1 MRTHKKT
8 MSYVG
13 AVALVI
19 GAASPTFAQQTG
31 PSCMAEIAQARMRIS
46 GALAGGFPTPADP
59 LGPNSGAGRSIA
71 LPQGEASG
79 AGRDIMLPQ
88 GEASGAG
95 RSLAGGFPTPADPLG
110 PNSGAG
116 RNVAQA
122 PSPTIPENPIAGSD
136 RTLAAGLPTPADPL
150 GPNSGA
156 GRSIALPQG
165 EASGA
170 GRSLARTTGPD
181 PSGPSGRIQQAQA
194 LLGAAQS
201 ACDAG
206 DNAGAVAKARQAVSI
221 LQ

>member
-19 GAASPTFAQQTG
+19 SAASPTFAEQTG
-31 PSCMAEIAQARMRIS
+31 PSCMAEIAQARTRIS
-46 GALAGGFPTPADP
+46 GA
-59 LGPNSGAGRSIA
+59 
-71 LPQGEASG
+71 
-79 AGRDIMLPQ
+79 
-88 GEASGAG
+88 
-95 RSLAGGFPTPADPLG
+95 LAGGFPTPADPLG

-170 GRSLARTTGPD
+170 GRDIMLPQGEASGAGRSLARTTGPD

>member
-8 MSYVG
+8 MSYLG
-13 AVALVI
+13 AVALAI
-19 GAASPTFAQQTG
+19 SAASPTFAQQAG
-31 PSCMAEIAQARMRIS
+31 PSCMAEIAQARTRIS
-46 GALAGGFPTPADP
+46 GALAAFPTPVDP
-59 LGPNSGAGRSIA
+59 YGTTTSGAGRSIA

-95 RSLAGGFPTPADPLG
+95 RQL
-110 PNSGAG
+110 
-116 RNVAQA
+116 AQA
-122 PSPTIPENPIAGSD
+122 PSPTIPENPVVGAD

-170 GRSLARTTGPD
+170 GRDILPQGEASGAGRQLAGAKGSS
-181 PSGPSGRIQQAQA
+181 PSGPSGRIQDAQA

-206 DNAGAVAKARQAVSI
+206 DNAGAVAKARQAVGI

>member
-19 GAASPTFAQQTG
+19 SAASPTFAEQTG
-31 PSCMAEIAQARMRIS
+31 PSCMAEIAQARTRIS
-46 GALAGGFPTPADP
+46 GALAGGFPTPADPLGPNSGAGRNVAQAPSPTIPENPIAGSNRTLAAGLPTPADP

-95 RSLAGGFPTPADPLG
+95 RSLAGGFPTPADPL
-110 PNSGAG
+110 
-116 RNVAQA
+116 
-122 PSPTIPENPIAGSD
+122 D
-136 RTLAAGLPTPADPL
+136 
-150 GPNSGA
+150 PNSGA

>member
-79 AGRDIMLPQ
+79 AGR
-88 GEASGAG
+88 
-95 RSLAGGFPTPADPLG
+95 
-110 PNSGAG
+110 
-116 RNVAQA
+116 
-122 PSPTIPENPIAGSD
+122 
-136 RTLAAGLPTPADPL
+136 
-150 GPNSGA
+150 
-156 GRSIALPQG
+156 
-165 EASGA
+165 
-170 GRSLARTTGPD
+170 SLARTTGPD